1 MEDRGLKVELV
12 RYTNDPILAMESAAS
27 NCYNSKPSA
36 NGKIVKQCYNSG
48 HLSVMEFA
56 QFHFHIEGVSRALLA
71 QITRHRTGK
80 FEVRSQRYCVEDG
93 FEYVTPKTIS
103 NNNSANTIYDNIIK
117 RIQTSYDDLISI
129 GVPAEDA
136 RMILP
141 NACCTVIDCS
151 FDFRNLMHFFNER
164 LCTRAQWEI
173 RELAQKMRNCI
184 IEVCPELKS
193 YCVPKCEAHD
203 IAFCPEHKSCGRH
216 KQLKE
221 MITID

>member
-1 MEDRGLKVELV
+1 MKVELV
-12 RYTNDPILAMESAAS
+12 RYTNEPILAMESAAS
-27 NCYNSKPSA
+27 NCYNSNPSST
-36 NGKIVKQCYNSG
+36 GKIVKQCYNSG

-80 FEVRSQRYCVEDG
+80 FEVRSQRYCIEDG
-93 FEYVTPKTIS
+93 FEYVTPKTIA
-103 NNNSANTIYDNIIK
+103 NNKSADTIYENIIG
-117 RIQTSYDDLISI
+117 RIQTSYNDLILM

-173 RELAQKMRNCI
+173 RELAQEMKQCV
-184 IEVCPELKS
+184 IEVCPELAP
-193 YCVPKCEAHD
+193 YCVPKCE
-203 IAFCPEHKSCGRH
+203 INKISFCPENKSCGKH
-216 KQLKE
+216 KRLEE
-221 MITID
+221 MIKID

>member
-1 MEDRGLKVELV
+1 MKVELV

-27 NCYNSKPSA
+27 NCYDSKPSA
-36 NGKIVKQCYNSG
+36 SGKIVKQCYNSG

-117 RIQTSYDDLISI
+117 RIQTAYDDLISM
-129 GVPAEDA
+129 GVPTEDT

-173 RELAQKMRNCI
+173 RELAQKMRDCI
-184 IEVCPELKS
+184 IEVCPELTS
-193 YCVPKCEAHD
+193 YCVPKCETHD

-221 MITID
+221 MIIID